1 MKEVNKINGE
11 KMEEKLNMNRNY
23 RVSEEEMKVNRIKG
37 MYNMMISEGVEQAVR
52 SKLVRELLNLQKKD
66 GSWSVI
72 DDYRCDSDIRVV
84 YVYEPTYYA
93 TAALIYADLI
103 DDYDMKS
110 IEKIALLKGLEF
122 AKGRCLCG
130 HGYRATES
138 KINSL
143 EIYKQAGLYQ
153 WMKKNE
159 NLAKEFCQMIQ
170 NIIEGFRKALITGQ
184 VYSDWQRNFRTE
196 FEKEVMDYEEAMIT
210 YVWYAAYGSNSNKAR
225 FMEYIKKCSDKTAPL
240 EDRPIIIP
248 FDIYF
253 AYSSSRW
260 ERKGVAF
267 LNDSKEGMTWGRMYK
282 ITMNQFNDIQRM
294 EGNIYGKR
302 ISLGTVEDTPVYTF
316 TSPSIRTDIKEPS
329 KLYINT
335 IKEGLKEIYPDK
347 TDLVIDTYLFGK
359 GIISED
365 DYKVLNTL
373 RNSAHGMTLQS
384 ITESGI
390 CITRVKKSIKK
401 LYEYGLVVQ
410 DSRSVRAGDGKLD
423 ANAVVYTSKEKRE
436 MIDMLLLWKG
446 TSGGR

>member
-1 MKEVNKINGE
+1 MREINKINRE
-11 KMEEKLNMNRNY
+11 KMEEKVNMKRNY
-23 RVSEEEMKVNRIKG
+23 RVSEEEMKVNRLKE
-37 MYNMMISEGVEQAVR
+37 MYQMMISEGTEQIIR
-52 SKLVRELLNLQKKD
+52 SKIVKKLLDLQKKD

-72 DDYRCDSDIRVV
+72 DDYRCDADIRVV

-93 TAALIYADLI
+93 TATLIYADLI
-103 DDYDMKS
+103 DDYDIES
-110 IEKIALLKGLEF
+110 TEKIALLKGLEF
-122 AKGRCLCG
+122 AKGRSLCG
-130 HGYRATES
+130 HGYGATES

-153 WMKKNE
+153 WMNKNE

-170 NIIEGFRKALITGQ
+170 NIIEGFRKALITGHI
-184 VYSDWQRNFRTE
+184 YSDWERDFTE
-196 FEKEVMDYEEAMIT
+196 EFKKEIMDYEDAMIT
-210 YVWYAAYGSNSNKAR
+210 YVWYAAYGSNINKAR

-240 EDRPIIIP
+240 EDRTIVIP

-267 LNDSKEGMTWGRMYK
+267 LNDCKEGMTWGRMYK

-294 EGNIYGKR
+294 EGSIYGKR
-302 ISLGTVEDTPVYTF
+302 ISLGTVEDILVYTF

-329 KLYINT
+329 KSYLNT

-347 TDLVIDTYLFGK
+347 TDLLIDIYLFGK
-359 GIISED
+359 GIINED

-373 RNSAHGMTLQS
+373 RNSSHGMTLQS
-384 ITESGI
+384 IIESGI
-390 CITRVKKSIKK
+390 CMTRVKKSIKK

-410 DSRSVRAGDGKLD
+410 DSRSVRAGDGKWD
-423 ANAVVYTSKEKRE
+423 ANAVVYTRKKKRE

-446 TSGGR
+446 TRGR